1 MATTC
6 PMKPA
11 DFVHNSA
18 EVMECPYPFYT
29 ALRDNAPV
37 YQDPQTGYFIVSTY
51 PLVSKVLRTHQIFS
65 SDVMDI
71 SPLPPKLREVFVPTK
86 SLLLADQ
93 PVHTRHKALVSKA
106 LSPARIKALH
116 APIASLV
123 EQLIDGFIDDGYVDF
138 FERFAMPLPLAVIA
152 DQLGV
157 PRSYGAKFRE
167 WSDAMVIPMAP
178 SATMAMREAIVPT
191 LTEMNDFFGR
201 IFLEKRA
208 NPTDDIISDLATIE
222 IEPIPGVDAPGTPRR
237 LLTLIEGQTIIQ
249 LLMVAGNES
258 STAALCAYVEQL
270 IRNPAL
276 ATRLRADPSLI
287 RPAVDEVLRIE
298 SPLQGFWRL
307 ATQDTELGDVA
318 IPKGSLLF
326 VSYAAANRDEE
337 QFADAPR
344 IDLDRKNL
352 NSHLVFGTG
361 IHFCPGATLARTE
374 LEIAIAA
381 LLQRMDNI
389 RFAPGAETLSHF
401 PTTMVRGL
409 TGLHISF
416 DKIA

>member
-1 MATTC
+1 MQ
-6 PMKPA
+6 PS

-37 YQDPQTGYFIVSTY
+37 YHDPQTGYYIVSTY
-51 PLVSKVLRTHQIFS
+51 ALVSKVLRAHKLFS

-71 SPLPPKLREVFVPTK
+71 SPLPPRLREVFVPTK

-93 PVHTRHKALVSKA
+93 PTHTRHKALVSKA

-116 APIASLV
+116 APIAALV
-123 EQLIDGFIDDGYVDF
+123 DELINDFIHDGSVDF

-157 PRSYGAKFRE
+157 PRSYGRKFRE
-167 WSDAMVIPMAP
+167 WSDAMVIPMAA
-178 SATMAMREAIVPT
+178 SSTMEMREAIVPI
-191 LTEMNDFFGR
+191 LAEMNEFFGR
-201 IFLEKRA
+201 IFLEKRN

-222 IEPIPGVDAPGTPRR
+222 IEPIPGVDAPDTPRR
-237 LLTLIEGQTIIQ
+237 RLTLIEGQTIIQ

-270 IRNPAL
+270 IRDPQL
-276 ATRLRADPSLI
+276 AARLRANPELI
-287 RPAVDEVLRIE
+287 RPAVDEVLRLE
-298 SPLQGFWRL
+298 SPFQGFWRL
-307 ATQDTELGDVA
+307 ATEDTELGGVA
-318 IPKGSLLF
+318 IPKGALLF
-326 VSYAAANRDEE
+326 VSFAAANRDEA
-337 QFADAPR
+337 QFAGAHAV
-344 IDLDRKNL
+344 DLGRTNL
-352 NSHLVFGTG
+352 ASHMVFGTG
-361 IHFCPGATLARTE
+361 IHFCPGATLARAE
-374 LEIAIAA
+374 LEIAIGA
-381 LLQRMDNI
+381 LLGRMDNI
-389 RFAPGAETLSHF
+389 RFTPGMENVAHF